1 MNYFTKELF
10 RKLIY
15 LTPVYRSFYKNISTP
30 LSDSDL
36 RRIVE
41 KAIENVPYYEN
52 YRKYMKHDF
61 SIKVFPILRK
71 SDIMGKE
78 KSLVSKKACTFL
90 MQRAKTGGSTGMSLK
105 LFYTLKTLLRKDAV
119 SRKAIEEIG
128 DNLNVAFLRGSKPK
142 DGKVFEIVSGSFVIL
157 SSYLLN
163 SSNLDTYIDI
173 LKQRKVACLHV
184 YPSSIAILA
193 RLVKEKYGIIH
204 LPDLKGILASSEIFS
219 VEDKELV
226 ASVFPGVKI
235 VDYYSHNEL
244 AVAAYAINSGYYK
257 FFNQFGYTEFV
268 PTGETIN
275 GNAVAEIVVTSVM
288 NEDMPFIRYGTE
300 DYVEVDSS
308 GNVVSIIGRTSDFVV
323 TKEKKLVP
331 CIVCTRTESMQNV
344 LSFQYYQ
351 PEEGKL
357 IFRVCVNDKFGEID
371 KRYLQEDLQSSF
383 NDRVDTD
390 VCVLECIERTKAG
403 KQKRMVQTLDINQY
417 K

>member
-10 RKLIY
+10 RKFIY
-15 LTPVYRSFYKNISTP
+15 LTPTYRDFYKKISNP
-30 LSDSDL
+30 LTTSKL
-36 RRIVE
+36 KKIVE
-41 KAIENVPYYEN
+41 KAIENVPYYAD
-52 YRKYMKHDF
+52 YQKYLKQDF
-61 SIKVFPILRK
+61 SIEDFPILRK

-78 KSLVSKKACTFL
+78 KSFVSKKACTFL
-90 MQRAKTGGSTGMSLK
+90 MQRAETGGSTGMSLE

-128 DNLNVAFLRGSKPK
+128 ENLNIAFLRGIKPR
-142 DGKVFEIVSGSFVIL
+142 DGKVFEIVSSSFVIL
-157 SSYLLN
+157 SSYSLN
-163 SSNLDTYIDI
+163 SSNLDTYLDI
-173 LKQRKVACLHV
+173 LKQRKVTCLHV

-193 RLVKEKYGIIH
+193 RLIKEKYGTIH
-204 LPDLKGILASSEIFS
+204 LPYLKGILASSEIFS

-235 VDYYSHNEL
+235 VDYYGHNEL
-244 AVAAYAINSGYYK
+244 AVAAYSVNNGYYK
-257 FFNQFGYTEFV
+257 FFDQFGYTEFI
-268 PTGETIN
+268 PTGESMN
-275 GNAVAEIVVTSVM
+275 GNSIAEIVVTSVM

-300 DYVEVDSS
+300 DYVELDAA

-323 TKEKKLVP
+323 TKDKKLAP

-357 IFRVCVNDKFGEID
+357 IFRVCVNEKFGEAD

-383 NDRVDTD
+383 NGRVDTD
-390 VCVLECIERTKAG
+390 VCVLESIERTKAG
-403 KQKRMVQTLDINQY
+403 KQKRMVQTLDINKY